1 MRAIGI
7 DLGTTNSAAAIAE
20 PELKVLPTR
29 AGEALTPSVASFVR
43 KRKSQGGEIVVGRQA
58 WNNAV
63 RDPVNTIFSI
73 KRLMGRVYGES
84 KVAEV
89 IRRATFQIAEAPPPD
104 DEDQGVRVLLNGE
117 PYSPTQIS
125 AMILRQVK
133 ADAELALGEPVTH
146 AVITV
151 PAYFEE
157 RQRKATQT
165 AGEEAG
171 LRVIKIIDEPTAA
184 ALAFGVGKEKERHRV
199 LVFDLGGG
207 TFDIS
212 IIQMTG
218 GQFSALEIRGD
229 NWLGGDDFDQA
240 IVNRM
245 VARIKE
251 EYDHDP
257 SGELGF
263 LLKAKVEAEKA
274 KMALGAQQEVEIFAP
289 LLLNVPG
296 LGPVDLDLELSR
308 EEFEKDIQPLVQRT
322 ILLVHEALDSQSLT
336 PEDITEVLMV
346 GGSTAVPSV
355 HEAVAEVF
363 GGRKVKRHVNPMECV
378 ALGAAIL
385 AASTELEGDDMEAKE
400 GAPRLEQVTPM
411 HLGIAAVKGEDP
423 DAFVPI
429 IPRNT
434 PYPLREAKSRI
445 FFPTAQN
452 QTLIRLPVYE
462 GLSEKASLNEQQGVV
477 EFPLPEGIDSSTPV
491 EVSFNYDQNRT
502 LTVGI
507 RVVGTDHFIEEALRR
522 DRPRVLQGAGTE
534 TLMDDWRE
542 DLGPSIRAAT
552 HFRQTYGDYM
562 SETDRAELQKGI
574 QDGQT
579 ALDENDRAAGEQAT
593 LVLRNKILGSGI
605 ASQMFVAER
614 AMHDAPPEMQQPMAK
629 AIADLRAAHARRDQS
644 QVDELSMQLKIVVA
658 QLVAKRAAVQEVRDR
673 EGWED
678 LLRVRE

>member
-20 PELKVLPTR
+20 PELTVLPTR
-29 AGEALTPSVASFVR
+29 AGESLTPSVVSFVR
-43 KRKSQGGEIVVGRQA
+43 KRKSQGGEIIAGRQA
-58 WNNAV
+58 WNNAA

-73 KRLMGRVYGES
+73 KRLMGRVFGES
-84 KVAEV
+84 KVDEV
-89 IRRATFQIAEAPPPD
+89 IRRAAFQIAEAPPA
-104 DEDQGVRVLLNGE
+104 DEQDQGVRVLLNGE

-125 AMILRQVK
+125 TMILSQVK

-157 RQRKATQT
+157 RQRKATEA

-184 ALAFGVGKEKERHRV
+184 ALAFGVGKEEERHRV

-218 GQFSALEIRGD
+218 GQFSTLEIQGD
-229 NWLGGDDFDQA
+229 NWLGGDDFDQV

-245 VARIKE
+245 MARIQE
-251 EYDHDP
+251 EYDFDP
-257 SGELGF
+257 SGQLGF
-263 LLKAKVEAEKA
+263 LLKAKVEAEAA
-274 KMALGAQQEVEIFAP
+274 KKALGVQQEVEIFKP
-289 LLLNVPG
+289 LFLNVPG
-296 LGPVDLDLELSR
+296 LGPVDLELELSR
-308 EEFEKDIQPLVQRT
+308 DEFEKDIQPSVQRT
-322 ILLVHEALDSQSLT
+322 IQLVHEGLDSQSLK
-336 PEDITEVLMV
+336 PEHITEVLMV
-346 GGSTAVPSV
+346 GGSTAVPCV
-355 HEAVAEVF
+355 HEAVAAVF
-363 GGRKVKRHVNPMECV
+363 GPRKVKRHVNPMECV

-385 AASTELEGDDMEAKE
+385 AASTELESDVMEAKE

-411 HLGIAAVKGEDP
+411 DLGIAAVKGEDP
-423 DAFVPI
+423 DTFVAI
-429 IPRNT
+429 IDRNT

-445 FFPTAQN
+445 FYPTAQD
-452 QTLIRLPVYE
+452 QTLIKVPVYE
-462 GLSEKASLNEQQGVV
+462 GLSKKASLNEQQGVV
-477 EFPLPEGIDSSTPV
+477 EFPLPEGLDPSTAV
-491 EVSFNYDQNRT
+491 EVTFNYDQNRT

-507 RVVGTDHFIEEALRR
+507 RVVGTDQFIEETLRR
-522 DRPRVLQGAGTE
+522 DRPRVLQGTGQQ

-542 DLGPSIRAAT
+542 DLAPSIRAGT
-552 HFRQTYGDYM
+552 HFQQTYGEYM
-562 SETDRAELQKGI
+562 SETDRAELAEAI
-574 QDGQT
+574 QDGQK
-579 ALDENDRAAGEQAT
+579 ALDGNLRAAGEQAT

-614 AMHDAPPEMQQPMAK
+614 AMHDAPPETQQIMAK
-629 AIADLRAAHARRDQS
+629 AISDLRGAHARQDQT
-644 QVDELSMQLKIVVA
+644 QVDELSMQLKIAVA
-658 QLVAKRAAVQEVRDR
+658 QLVARQAAVKEVRDR
-673 EGWED
+673 EGWDD